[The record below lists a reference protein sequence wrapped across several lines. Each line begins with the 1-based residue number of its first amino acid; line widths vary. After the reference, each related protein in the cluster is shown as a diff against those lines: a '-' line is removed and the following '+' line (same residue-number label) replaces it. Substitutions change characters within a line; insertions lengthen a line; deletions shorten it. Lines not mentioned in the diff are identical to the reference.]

1 MFSADKVLEV
11 LDLHFFLGARDTVM
25 QEELQEVEYQ
35 PIPVRDLL
43 VEMKDLSELMIDLA
57 YSAVMFNDRDLAEEV
72 MDMEERVDYLSYLLL
87 MNASL
92 AVRDKR
98 DAEQIVSIMKTASSA
113 NKISDAAADIAGLVL
128 HDIGIPGIL
137 WLAMS
142 QAEEIVGRATIL
154 KKSMLVEKSLADIN
168 LEEEIGADIIAIQRK
183 RKWTINPPEIFELQK
198 GDRVIA
204 RGSADSIMKLQRLA
218 AGELE
223 KIA

>member
-1 MFSADKVLEV
+1 MQE
-11 LDLHFFLGARDTVM
+11 DLH
-25 QEELQEVEYQ
+25 EVEYQ

-43 VEMKDLSELMIDLA
+43 VEMKDISELMIDLA
-57 YSAVMFNDRDLAEEV
+57 YSAVMFNDRELAEEV
-72 MDMEERVDYLSYLLL
+72 MEMEERVDYLGYLLL

-92 AVRDKR
+92 AVRDKK
-98 DAEQIVSIMKTASSA
+98 DAEQIVSIMKTASAA

-137 WLAMS
+137 WLAVS
-142 QAEEIVGRATIL
+142 QAEEILGRATIL
-154 KKSMLVEKSLADIN
+154 KKSVLVGQTLADIN

-183 RKWTINPPEIFELQK
+183 RKWTINPAETYEITK

-204 RGSADSIMKLQRLA
+204 RGSADSIKKLQRLA

>member
-1 MFSADKVLEV
+1 
-11 LDLHFFLGARDTVM
+11 M
-25 QEELQEVEYQ
+25 QEELHEVEYQ

-57 YSAVMFNDRDLAEEV
+57 YSAVMFNDRELAEEV
-72 MDMEERVDYLSYLLL
+72 MEMEERVDYLGYLLL

-92 AVRDKR
+92 AVRDKK
-98 DAEQIVSIMKTASSA
+98 DAEQIVGIMKTASAA

-137 WLAMS
+137 WLAVS

-154 KKSMLVEKSLADIN
+154 KKSVLVGQTLADIN

-183 RKWTINPPEIFELQK
+183 RKWTINPPESFEITK

-204 RGSADSIMKLQRLA
+204 RGSADSIKKLQRLA

-223 KIA
+223 EIA

>member
-1 MFSADKVLEV
+1 
-11 LDLHFFLGARDTVM
+11 M
-25 QEELQEVEYQ
+25 QEELREVEYQ

-72 MDMEERVDYLSYLLL
+72 MDMEERVDYLGYLLL

-92 AVRDKR
+92 AVRDKD
-98 DAEQIVSIMKTASSA
+98 DAEQIVSIMKTASAA

-137 WLAMS
+137 WLAVS
-142 QAEEIVGRATIL
+142 QADEIVGRATIL
-154 KKSMLVEKSLADIN
+154 KKSMLVGKTLADIN

-183 RKWTINPPEIFELQK
+183 RKWTISPPESFRLEK
-198 GDRVIA
+198 DDRVIA
-204 RGSADSIMKLQRLA
+204 RGSADSIKKLQRLA

-223 KIA
+223 EIT

>member
-1 MFSADKVLEV
+1 
-11 LDLHFFLGARDTVM
+11 M
-25 QEELQEVEYQ
+25 QEDLREVAYQ
-35 PIPVRDLL
+35 PIPVRSLL

-72 MDMEERVDYLSYLLL
+72 MEMEKRVDYLSYLLL

-92 AVRDKR
+92 AVRDKN

-137 WLAMS
+137 WLAVS
-142 QAEEIVGRATIL
+142 QAEEIVGRATL
-154 KKSMLVEKSLADIN
+154 LGKSVLISKTLADVN
-168 LEEEIGADIIAIQRK
+168 LEEEIGSDIIAIQRK
-183 RKWTINPPEIFELQK
+183 GIWTINPEESFQFQK

-204 RGSADSIMKLQRLA
+204 RGSSEGIRKLQRLA
-218 AGELE
+218 AGELKE
-223 KIA
+223 IA

>member
-1 MFSADKVLEV
+1 
-11 LDLHFFLGARDTVM
+11 M
-25 QEELQEVEYQ
+25 QEELHEVEYQ

-57 YSAVMFNDRDLAEEV
+57 YSAVMFNDKDLAEEV
-72 MDMEERVDYLSYLLL
+72 IDMEERVDYLGYLLL

-92 AVRDKR
+92 AVRDKK
-98 DAEQIVSIMKTASSA
+98 DAEQIVSIMKTASAA

-137 WLAMS
+137 WLAVS

-154 KKSMLVEKSLADIN
+154 KKSMLVSQTLADIN

-183 RKWTINPPEIFELQK
+183 REWTINPPEAFEIRK

-204 RGSADSIMKLQRLA
+204 RGSADSIKKLQRLA

-223 KIA
+223 EIA